1 MTLVYRQEYLKLA
14 QAQQCPPVL
23 LPQEWLLNALPQREQ
38 VAGSGYRLLAHC
50 TEKTNVP
57 ASVGQWEQVFARLGL
72 QLAPVASGCCGMS
85 GTYGHESRNLATS
98 KLIFEQSWGRLL
110 QAPAEPSAGELLA
123 TGYSC
128 RSQAERLYHRRLRHP
143 VEVLLEKLGDRPLT
157 RTAGA

>member
-14 QAQQCPPVL
+14 QAQECPPVL
-23 LPQEWLLNALPQREQ
+23 LPQEWLLQALPQREGS
-38 VAGSGYRLLAHC
+38 AGTRYRLLAHC

-72 QLAPVASGCCGMS
+72 QLAPMTSGCCGMS
-85 GTYGHESRNLATS
+85 GTYGHESRNVATS
-98 KLIFEQSWGRLL
+98 KVIFEQSWGRLL
-110 QAPAEPSAGELLA
+110 ATPGPVSDGEILA

-128 RSQAERLYHRRLRHP
+128 RSQTERLYHRRLRHP
-143 VEVLLEKLGDRPLT
+143 VEVLLEKLGDRLPT